1 MNKSGRAIEK
11 YQPLWGSWEVE
22 ELIGQGSSS
31 EVYRVF
37 KEEWGKRYIS
47 TVKFLSFSI
56 GKSDFKEAQSIGID
70 TLAIPEYL
78 KNMVG
83 NIQNEIDLMYRL
95 RGNSNIV
102 TYEDHKIYEK
112 KGNSGWDVLI
122 RMESLQSLPD
132 FILERGLG
140 RLEAAKLGIDICKA
154 LEACAREDIVHRDI
168 KDSSIFVSAKGE
180 FKLGSFSMAKE
191 LWEGGRTAL
200 TALNP
205 LYMAPELY
213 KEQQYDFSVD
223 IYSLGIVM
231 YKLLNR
237 GRLPF
242 LSLTSQSITVDD
254 TERSVARRMAG
265 EKLPLPVDAGDSLGA
280 MILKACSYD
289 KKNRYRSP
297 YKFRE
302 KLERFI
308 KAETKSKKCGNLL
321 TKEVYTY
328 ASVGYKAAQA
338 ATASQES
345 RAGKEREEL
354 ERAAVAEVAAA
365 VNILDT
371 ANRHKRRKLVS
382 KIIIGVAAVILVYFF
397 IYK

>member
-1 MNKSGRAIEK
+1 MNKSVRAIEK

-22 ELIGQGSSS
+22 ELIGQGSGS
-31 EVYRVF
+31 EVYRVY

-47 TVKFLSFSI
+47 TVKFLSLSI
-56 GKSDFKEAQSIGID
+56 GKSDIREAQSIGID
-70 TLAIPEYL
+70 TAEMPEYF
-78 KNMVG
+78 KNLVG
-83 NIQNEIDLMYRL
+83 NIQNEIELMYRL

-122 RMESLQSLPD
+122 RMESLQPLPD

-140 RLEAAKLGIDICKA
+140 RLEAAKLGVDICKA
-154 LEACAREDIVHRDI
+154 LEACGREDIVHRDI

-180 FKLGSFSMAKE
+180 FKLGCFNMAKE

-242 LSLTSQSITVDD
+242 LPLTSQPITVDD
-254 TERSVARRMAG
+254 TERSIARRMAG

-302 KLERFI
+302 KLEHFI
-308 KAETKSKKCGNLL
+308 KAETKSKKYGNLL
-321 TKEVYTY
+321 TEEAYTY
-328 ASVGYKAAQA
+328 ASVSYKAAQ
-338 ATASQES
+338 TETVSQES
-345 RAGKEREEL
+345 EAAK

-365 VNILDT
+365 VNMLDI
-371 ANRHKRRKLVS
+371 ANRRKRRKLFS
-382 KIIIGVAAVILVYFF
+382 AIIIGVGVAMLVYFF
-397 IYK
+397 YLKVN